1 MAGLLIDI
9 NRTITGGIDTLAGGI
24 VGISSTPLV
33 MGKDVTSLP
42 VWVSSTEITPLRQA
56 TNKRWFASSRAMATL
71 GLHCVTGQLATS
83 SRFSR
88 STTET
93 WFLALL
99 FTYIFD
105 VDFSNAMASRVSP
118 SILRS
123 ANFSP
128 AVVSM
133 MLSIEYVS

>member
-1 MAGLLIDI
+1 
-9 NRTITGGIDTLAGGI
+9 
-24 VGISSTPLV
+24 

-71 GLHCVTGQLATS
+71 GLHCVMGQLATS

-105 VDFSNAMASRVSP
+105 VDFSNALA
-118 SILRS
+118 SILFLLILAS
-123 ANFSP
+123 VNFSP
-128 AVVSM
+128 PLV
-133 MLSIEYVS
+133 

>member
-1 MAGLLIDI
+1 
-9 NRTITGGIDTLAGGI
+9 
-24 VGISSTPLV
+24 

-42 VWVSSTEITPLRQA
+42 VLVSSTEITPLRQA
-56 TNKRWFASSRAMATL
+56 TNKRWLASSRAMATL
-71 GLHCVTGQLATS
+71 FLHSVTGQLATS

-88 STTET
+88 STTDT

-99 FTYIFD
+99 FTYILG
-105 VDFSNAMASRVSP
+105 VDFSSDMASRVSP

-123 ANFSP
+123 ANFFS

-133 MLSIEYVS
+133 TLSIEYV